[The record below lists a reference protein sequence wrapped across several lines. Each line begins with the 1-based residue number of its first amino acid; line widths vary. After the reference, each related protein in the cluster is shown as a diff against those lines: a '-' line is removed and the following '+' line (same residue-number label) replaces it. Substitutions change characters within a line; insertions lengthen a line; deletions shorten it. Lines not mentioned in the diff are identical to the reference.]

1 MASTKTTESV
11 NFYLKH
17 CAGYANHT
25 IYLQFK
31 FDGHRLRY
39 YLKQSI
45 EKSKWNVKKQRSRD
59 GNIKTADGKH
69 GLNDLLNNLADV
81 CIAAYHTELAN
92 GNPTPAQLKKHLDA
106 FMAQNHDAERL
117 EAERPTFKNLVDRF
131 IAGEIKH
138 KGKDKAANTIKTYKT
153 AQGHFLDFEKATGYK
168 VDFETIN
175 LDFYYKF
182 VNYLQHTANLSTN
195 AIGKIVQILK
205 VFMAE
210 GVDLNLTNNLEFR
223 KKKFAV
229 TREETD
235 AVYLSEDEIMTL
247 YKHDFGDNK
256 RLEQVRDLFVF
267 GCWVGLRFSD
277 YNNVKPENIIDV
289 NGEKFIRI
297 KTKKTGA
304 VVYVPCNPVVMAIF
318 KRYEKSPNKL
328 PKSISDVKF
337 NLYIKEACKAAGLTE
352 TGRLL
357 NEPDAEL
364 WQHVTSHTAR
374 RSFATNYYLEGFPTT
389 DLMKITGH
397 KTEKS
402 FRQYI
407 KVTKLD
413 AAKRMA
419 EHNRRKNWAA
429 IVGGLNEKM
438 KVAS

>member
-1 MASTKTTESV
+1 MATTKTTESV

-17 CAGYANHT
+17 CAGYVNHT

-31 FDGHRLRY
+31 FDGRRFRY

-45 EKSKWNVKKQRSRD
+45 DKSKWNNKKQRAKD
-59 GNIKTADGKH
+59 GNLKTADGKH
-69 GLNDLLNNLADV
+69 GLNDLLNNLANL
-81 CIAAYHTELAN
+81 CIEAYHTELAN
-92 GNPTPAQLKKHLDA
+92 GMPTPNQLKLHLDA
-106 FMAQNHDAERL
+106 FMKQNEYAEKV
-117 EAERPTFKNLVDRF
+117 EADRPTLHSLIDRF
-131 IAGEIKH
+131 VNGEIKH

-153 AQGHFLDFEKATGYK
+153 AKNHLTEFEKVTGYH
-168 VDFETIN
+168 VDFNTVN

-182 VNYLQHTANLSTN
+182 VSYLRDTANLSPN
-195 AIGKIVQILK
+195 AVGKIVQILK
-205 VFMAE
+205 VFMGE

-223 KKKFAV
+223 KSKFAI
-229 TREETD
+229 TREDTD
-235 AVYLSEDEIMTL
+235 AVYLSEDELMKL
-247 YKHDFGDNK
+247 YRYDFSSNK

-267 GCWVGLRFSD
+267 GAWVGLRFSD
-277 YNNVKPENIIDV
+277 YNNVKPENIVDV
-289 NGEKFIRI
+289 NGEKMIRI

-304 VVYVPCNPVVMAIF
+304 VVYVPCNPVVMDVF

-337 NLYIKEACKAAGLTE
+337 NLYIKEACKAAGLVE
-352 TGRLL
+352 KGRLL

-364 WQHVTSHTAR
+364 WQHVSSHTAR

-429 IVGGLNEKM
+429 IVGGINEKL
-438 KVAS
+438 KVAG

>member
-1 MASTKTTESV
+1 MASNKTTESV

-45 EKSKWNVKKQRSRD
+45 EVSKWNAKKQRSKD
-59 GNIKTADGKH
+59 ANLKTADGKH
-69 GLNDLLNNLADV
+69 GLNDLLNNLAMV
-81 CIAAYHTELAN
+81 CIEAYNAELAN
-92 GNPTPAQLKKHLDA
+92 GIPTPAQLKRHLDA
-106 FMAQNHDAERL
+106 FMTQNHDAEKL
-117 EAERPTFKNLVDRF
+117 EAGRPTFYSLVDRF

-153 AQGHFLDFEKATGYK
+153 AKGHFLEFEKETGYK
-168 VDFETIN
+168 VDFDTIN

-182 VNYLQHTANLSTN
+182 VSYLQHTAKLATN
-195 AIGKIVQILK
+195 SIGKTIKAIK

-210 GVDLNLTNNLEFR
+210 AVDLNLTSNQEFR

-229 TREETD
+229 THEETD
-235 AVYLSEDEIMTL
+235 AVYLSESEIMTL
-247 YKHDFGDNK
+247 YNHDFTGNK

-277 YNNVKPENIIDV
+277 YNNVRPENIV
-289 NGEKFIRI
+289 EVMGEKMIRI

-304 VVYVPCNPVVMAIF
+304 VVYVPCNPVVMDIF
-318 KRYEKSPNKL
+318 NRYEKSPNKL

-337 NLYIKEACKAAGLTE
+337 NLYIKEACKAAKLTE

-397 KTEKS
+397 RTEKS
-402 FRQYI
+402 FSQYI

>member
-1 MASTKTTESV
+1 MANLKTTESV
-11 NFYLKH
+11 NFYLKYGK
-17 CAGYANHT
+17 GYANHN

-31 FDGHRLRY
+31 YDGHRLRY

-45 EKSKWNVKKQRSRD
+45 ELGKWNKKKQRAKD
-59 GNIKTADGKH
+59 ANLKTADKQH
-69 GLNDLLNNLADV
+69 SINDLLNNLAQICVD
-81 CIAAYHTELAN
+81 AYHMELAN
-92 GNPTPAQLKKHLDA
+92 GIPTPDQLKAHLDR
-106 FMAQNHDAERL
+106 FMNQNRDAAIV
-117 EAERPTFKNLVDRF
+117 EAERPTLHNLVNRF
-131 IAGEIKH
+131 VNGEIKH
-138 KGKDKAANTIKTYKT
+138 KGKAKAANTLKTYKT
-153 AQGHFLDFEKATGYK
+153 AQNHLLAFEKATGYR
-168 VDFETIN
+168 VDFDTIN

-182 VNYLQHTANLSTN
+182 ISYLQDKAALSPN
-195 AIGKIVQILK
+195 AIGKTIKLIK

-210 GVDLNLTNNLEFR
+210 AVDLNLTNNLEFS

-229 TREETD
+229 IYQETD
-235 AVYLSEDEIMTL
+235 AVYLSETELLQL
-247 YKHDFGDNK
+247 YQYDFTTNK

-267 GCWVGLRFSD
+267 GAWVGLRFSD
-277 YNNVKPENIIDV
+277 YSNVKPENIVEV
-289 NGEKFIRI
+289 NREKMIRI
-297 KTKKTGA
+297 KTKKTGE
-304 VVYVPCNPVVMAIF
+304 VVYVPCNPVVMDIF

-352 TGRLL
+352 KGRLL

-364 WQHVTSHTAR
+364 WQHITSHTAR

-397 KTEKS
+397 KSEKS

-407 KVTKLD
+407 KITKLD

-429 IVGGLNEKM
+429 IIGGLSEEIR
-438 KVAS
+438 AAG